1 MHNFHIYPNNITPS
15 HLQHI
20 IATQIPPPAHGTE
33 YYSASKEQER
43 HMEMRGEPSIHQI
56 HIWTIIGWK
65 VDATMFSHLKS
76 SPMNLVD
83 GRQMLYKIIREEI
96 AKLFRG

>member
-1 MHNFHIYPNNITPS
+1 
-15 HLQHI
+15 
-20 IATQIPPPAHGTE
+20 
-33 YYSASKEQER
+33 
-43 HMEMRGEPSIHQI
+43 MEMRGEPSIHQI